1 MVSSDLFSLQLLA
14 LSGKI
19 WFRSGS
25 VWLAG
30 CFKSKIPLD
39 LQSQIPLFESGVL
52 PQIKLLFCFKNWFV
66 ITKILFMWNVN
77 YCVALTGQRSSII
90 CAYNAVEKMEAEQK
104 SNVYNST
111 TSVHQLIGMC
121 QQKALF
127 AKKKKIKFMHL
138 PKNAEF
144 ESSGILLIDK
154 LGTFFSDLCWWLSV
168 SGDKNLMVFCDNSR
182 IKQWIIRTILF
193 RGV

>member
-127 AKKKKIKFMHL
+127 AKKRSNSCICQRTLNLNHQ
-138 PKNAEF
+138 E
-144 ESSGILLIDK
+144 
-154 LGTFFSDLCWWLSV
+154 FFSSI
-168 SGDKNLMVFCDNSR
+168 N
-182 IKQWIIRTILF
+182 
-193 RGV
+193 